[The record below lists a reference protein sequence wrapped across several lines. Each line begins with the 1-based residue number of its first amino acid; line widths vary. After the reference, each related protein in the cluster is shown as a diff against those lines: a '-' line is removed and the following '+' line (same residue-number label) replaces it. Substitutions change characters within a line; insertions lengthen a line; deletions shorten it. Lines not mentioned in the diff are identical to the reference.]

1 MHSEIWLQN
10 THDIPSNFFLK
21 HVTLVEK
28 MKYGLLRY
36 LALFGI
42 EKSLISFPQLSIYWG
57 LTRAS

>member
-28 MKYGLLRY
+28 NEIWPRY
-36 LALFGI
+36 LVLFGI
-42 EKSLISFPQLSIYWG
+42 EESLISFPQLSIYWG